1 MANTI
6 KIRRSATSG
15 ATPTTSQ
22 LALGELAIN
31 TYDGKLFLKKDNG
44 SASVIEIGGDVSSST
59 PRKVLLYEKAN
70 TGNADSFDGSE
81 TRFQLRDE
89 NGAIITDIASAYQLL
104 ISVDGVVQESNS
116 SSSGAN
122 GYYITNNTASG
133 TDIVFLA
140 APASG
145 SDFFG
150 TSVTTANFY
159 VNNIS
164 ESGSTTTID
173 GLVKVTGGIQ
183 AAENVTPTTG
193 SGVEIF
199 KPSSTAGQ
207 IQAFDRSGSAWMDL
221 ILKGKEQIFYA
232 DGSEAMRI
240 TQSGN
245 IAIGPNTQEH
255 GLLTL
260 SKSASSAFNALVI
273 QQGNTGSTASD
284 GLHIGIDT
292 AVHAYIIHKE
302 NRDIIFGT
310 SNNEAMRIDASGRL
324 GIGTNTPTRTLTVQ
338 GDMNLLSGSSIES
351 DSSGGNLLIQGGSTY
366 PGGCI
371 LMGGGSGTNDIRF
384 STTGNSTSVSS
395 TEVMRILSGGGLTFN
410 GDTAQANAL
419 DDYEEGTFSP
429 YVSQGVDDGSG
440 GAPPYAIR
448 AGRYVKIGNM
458 VYTDIYFRFAT
469 GATSTGAL
477 GQIRGLPFNISNLTY
492 GVTGALDLTR
502 GGGTSSFHDTTNQIT
517 QGYGS
522 SNSDLFTLYYGGGLS
537 FVFGGSNNANISGKY
552 WIGTFCYQTNS

>member
-44 SASVIEIGGDVSSST
+44 SASIIEVGGDVTSST
-59 PRKVLLYEKAN
+59 PRKVLLYDKAN

-116 SSSGAN
+116 SSSGTN

-150 TSVTTANFY
+150 TSVTTSNFY

-164 ESGSTTTID
+164 ESGSVTNIS
-173 GLVKVTGGIQ
+173 GLVNGRNDGSAAAKFGGFASGGQEYAIEIGQLSTNSSPGFNATGG
-183 AAENVTPTTG
+183 ASMLFRMN
-193 SGVEIF
+193 
-199 KPSSTAGQ
+199 
-207 IQAFDRSGSAWMDL
+207 
-221 ILKGKEQIFYA
+221 
-232 DGSEAMRI
+232 GSEAMR
-240 TQSGN
+240 
-245 IAIGPNTQEH
+245 
-255 GLLTL
+255 L
-260 SKSASSAFNALVI
+260 
-273 QQGNTGSTASD
+273 
-284 GLHIGIDT
+284 
-292 AVHAYIIHKE
+292 
-302 NRDIIFGT
+302 
-310 SNNEAMRIDASGRL
+310 DASGRL

-351 DSSGGNLLIQGGSTY
+351 DSSSGNLLIQGGSTY

-384 STTGNSTSVSS
+384 STTGNSTSVAS

-410 GDTAQANAL
+410 GDTAQSNGL
-419 DDYEEGTFSP
+419 NDYEEGTFTP
-429 YVSQGVDDGSG
+429 YLDVTGTHGSLSIG
-440 GAPPYAIR
+440 YTNQV
-448 AGRYVKIGNM
+448 GRYVKIGKTCY
-458 VYTDIYFRFAT
+458 VTIDIRLSSFSRGSGT
-469 GATSTGAL
+469 GD
-477 GQIRGLPFNISNLTY
+477 IMIKGLPFTPVDSSNYARSNGFIDLYNWDYSNTAGHIPSYAVYQDNAHPWINIFLHRRGHSSTDVDDPSNTSMLFLTAVY
-492 GVTGALDLTR
+492 E
-502 GGGTSSFHDTTNQIT
+502 TSS
-517 QGYGS
+517 
-522 SNSDLFTLYYGGGLS
+522 
-537 FVFGGSNNANISGKY
+537 
-552 WIGTFCYQTNS
+552 